1 MQLSAEHDLL
11 WLYLASLFG
20 VGALSSSM
28 SMSASSDGFRFFFVT
43 ANFPP
48 TIFTGEPSRA
58 AAEIRDDVL
67 LKTPLFFDDDDF
79 FLSSA
84 AARAA
89 ASAFRRWLS

>member
-1 MQLSAEHDLL
+1 MA
-11 WLYLASLFG
+11 
-20 VGALSSSM
+20 
-28 SMSASSDGFRFFFVT
+28 ASSNGFRFFFVT
-43 ANFPP
+43 ADFPP

-67 LKTPLFFDDDDF
+67 LLIPLVFDDDF